1 MAGQLAIVAY
11 RCLVAGL
18 SSGSVDFQV
27 RWFADEDAD
36 EVRRRIQ
43 GEPLHSYMNSDGEV
57 VSWELVEIFAIEPFA
72 PSESGEEVA
81 GFIASTQELSDLV

>member
-18 SSGSVDFQV
+18 SSDSLDFQV
-27 RWFADEDAD
+27 RWFAHEDA
-36 EVRRRIQ
+36 EEIRRHIQ
-43 GEPLHSYMNSDGEV
+43 GEPLRSYLNSDGEV

-72 PSESGEEVA
+72 PRESGEEVV
-81 GFIASTQELSDLV
+81 GFIASTQELSDLA